1 MIVAIIVI
9 LLILSIMDDACKA
22 REWEDAQYNAE
33 LRNLELIEAIEK
45 SKEVTIVPKKKQ
57 KITHRSFF
65 EDAKGTRLMEE
76 IIAENEE
83 YL

>member
-9 LLILSIMDDACKA
+9 LLILSIMDDNCKA

-45 SKEVTIVPKKKQ
+45 TKDNTQV
-57 KITHRSFF
+57 F
-65 EDAKGTRLMEE
+65 L
-76 IIAENEE
+76 
-83 YL
+83 

>member
-9 LLILSIMDDACKA
+9 LLILSIMDDTCKA

-45 SKEVTIVPKKKQ
+45 SKEVATVLKKKQ